1 MKMEAQKA
9 VDINDAICEHV
20 SGTFRLILRYG
31 MSGVVLERL
40 NSIQE
45 YIAIFQSKAPS
56 AFVSCLLM
64 TCN

>member
-1 MKMEAQKA
+1 MMKMEAQKA

-45 YIAIFQSKAPS
+45 YIAIFQRVKFPVPLSVV
-56 AFVSCLLM
+56 F
-64 TCN
+64 